1 MLYYQ
6 SPQKILNAWS
16 NGERSSYKCTYGFFL
31 NYSIGDFKAGLQFRN
46 WFNRNGYVNS
56 IFHSPRYNEISES
69 WNADL
74 SRNIRLTLTYTIP
87 YGKKVNRNGELQ
99 QSSGIDSAILK

>member
-31 NYSIGDFKAGLQFRN
+31 NYSIGDFKAGLQFLN
-46 WFNRNGYVNS
+46 WFNRNGYLNS
-56 IFHSPRYNEISES
+56 IFHSPRYKSPNPGMQTCRATS
-69 WNADL
+69 DL
-74 SRNIRLTLTYTIP
+74 H
-87 YGKKVNRNGELQ
+87 
-99 QSSGIDSAILK
+99 

>member
-56 IFHSPRYNEISES
+56 IFHSPRYDEISES
-69 WNADL
+69 
-74 SRNIRLTLTYTIP
+74 
-87 YGKKVNRNGELQ
+87 
-99 QSSGIDSAILK
+99 